1 MTKNFVFHYNEE
13 QDVDGVIFD
22 TVEYPHKKTIQHEVA
37 FSSDTQWDNII
48 LEFARFLDGVGY
60 VGVLERVQ
68 SYIDG
73 YWEPVYKLAEQ
84 DDEDTSNPGCSD

>member
-1 MTKNFVFHYNEE
+1 MTKHFEFHFSESQSE
-13 QDVDGVIFD
+13 SDCIFED
-22 TVEYPHKKTIQHEVA
+22 VEYPHVKVTNHAVT
-37 FSSDTQWDNII
+37 FSSDTAWDNII

-73 YWEPVYKLAEQ
+73 YLEPVNKLAEQ
-84 DDEDTSNPGCSD
+84 NNEDTSHPGLSD